1 MSRTSRLYRKLKP
14 TQPLFRVYS
23 TSTSDLVLN
32 DHSIR
37 SITIHR
43 GDSTPGTGPYP
54 HTLELVSN
62 EFHLGAISGNSII
75 CDMTTYGKNLM
86 AEMIGSVPSEVQRR
100 FTGRIG
106 KLSTDDRGGHGT
118 HGMNTTITA
127 VSAHAQLS
135 LVDMEFTNYANAN
148 LGAALQEKQQPGGL
162 GQPITSMLPPAEY
175 HGEARE
181 QFGKLAEPMTFS
193 GYSDAMTKLCSD
205 TGIYAQTRRDGS
217 MYFYA
222 HEYRWDAALGRIN
235 NGTAVPIARSQAIGP
250 ATWEQPNEN
259 LRRAHISIWKRPD
272 GGTITYPLGVDS
284 AHRNIPVVEYD
295 MTHVVYENE
304 NQPIN
309 YALTQWYI
317 ERANHYRITS
327 LRIDLLRLITSRYSY
342 DRLLAKVL
350 IEMEVGT
357 PIYLSADW
365 VGDLEGIH
373 FAVGLEE
380 SITPDGWDLTI
391 NIANSAE
398 VVGKYGVM
406 PLPRIWEQFGYEWEK
421 ETQKWH

>member
-1 MSRTSRLYRKLKP
+1 MSKPSRLYRKLKP
-14 TQPLFRVYS
+14 TKQLFRVYS
-23 TSTSDLVLN
+23 DTTNDLSL
-32 DHSIR
+32 DDDSIR
-37 SITIHR
+37 SVVIHR

-54 HTLELVSN
+54 HTMEIVSN
-62 EFHLGAISGNSII
+62 DFHLGAVSGESIL
-75 CDMTTYGKNLM
+75 CEMTDYGSSLM
-86 AEMIGSVPSEVQRR
+86 ADMIGANSAEIQCR

-106 KLSTDDRGGHGT
+106 KLSTEDRGGIGT
-118 HGMNTTITA
+118 RGMNTTIMA
-127 VSAHAQLS
+127 SSAHAQLS
-135 LVDMEFTNYANAN
+135 LVDKEFTNNANAN
-148 LGAALQEKQQPGGL
+148 LGAALQEKQQPGGM
-162 GQPITSMLPPAEY
+162 GQPITSMLPPAAY
-175 HGEARE
+175 HGATRE
-181 QFGKLAEPMTFS
+181 QFGKLAETMTFT
-193 GYSDAMTKLCSD
+193 GYNDAMTKLCSD

-222 HEYRWDAALGRIN
+222 HEYRWDIARGRID

-259 LRRAHISIWKRPD
+259 LRRSHISMWKRPD
-272 GGTITYPLGVDS
+272 GGTITYPLGFDS
-284 AHRNIPVVEYD
+284 SHPNIPVVEYD

-309 YALTQWYI
+309 HALTQWYI